1 MRGIL
6 MVTKFWLAEAAPVTD
21 SREHDRE
28 LNVTN
33 RPTAVV
39 MNVTNR
45 PTAVAMYVTNRQP
58 AVTNRPTTEPAAVM
72 NGT

>member
-1 MRGIL
+1 
-6 MVTKFWLAEAAPVTD
+6 MVTKFWLAKAAPVID

-45 PTAVAMYVTNRQP
+45 RTIEPDVVMNVI
-58 AVTNRPTTEPAAVM
+58 NRPTTEPAAVM